1 MILNN
6 KVFHNI
12 QNNTI
17 SINDNTN
24 NINNDF

>member
-6 KVFHNI
+6 KFFHNI

-17 SINDNTN
+17 STNNNTN